1 MRILL
6 DTHVLLW
13 ALIEP
18 TRLSDEVS
26 AVLTDP
32 DHEVLFSVAS
42 VWEISIKAALGR
54 AEFQVSPGAIVESAV
69 ASGFV
74 ERPIVSAAAL
84 KVAELPHHHRDPF
97 DRLLV
102 AQAMVEPAVLY
113 TADAQ
118 LMAYS
123 ELVVRV

>member
-1 MRILL
+1 MRLLL

-18 TRLSDEVS
+18 ARLRAKARDMLE
-26 AVLTDP
+26 DP
-32 DHEVLFSVAS
+32 EHEVLFSVAS

-54 AEFQVSPGAIVESAV
+54 ADFQVAPERIVEAARS
-69 ASGFV
+69 SGFLEAPV
-74 ERPIVSAAAL
+74 RSAAAL
-84 KVAELPHHHRDPF
+84 KVATLPHRQGDPF

-102 AQAMVEPAVLY
+102 AQAMTEPASLL

-118 LMAYS
+118 LKVYS
-123 ELVVRV
+123 EMVILV